1 MWQRHERVAVV
12 DFETTGMGPGQ
23 GARATEVGIVL
34 LEAGVEVARF
44 AQLMRSDVPVPPFIE
59 RLTGITNAMLRKA
72 APAEEVMAQAAE
84 LTQGCPIVAHNASF
98 DRGFWVAELARIGV
112 DASATPFT
120 CTVKLSRRLYPE
132 APNCK
137 LGTLAGF
144 HGLKFEG
151 RAHRALADAL
161 VTSALWQRIGQDAAN
176 QLAPSLAGA
185 PLSVDL
191 LHRVQGV
198 ALAQWPKHA
207 AAARRALLHTSL
219 PGL

>member
-1 MWQRHERVAVV
+1 
-12 DFETTGMGPGQ
+12 
-23 GARATEVGIVL
+23 
-34 LEAGVEVARF
+34 
-44 AQLMRSDVPVPPFIE
+44 
-59 RLTGITNAMLRKA
+59 
-72 APAEEVMAQAAE
+72 
-84 LTQGCPIVAHNASF
+84 
-98 DRGFWVAELARIGV
+98 
-112 DASATPFT
+112 
-120 CTVKLSRRLYPE
+120 
-132 APNCK
+132 
-137 LGTLAGF
+137 
-144 HGLKFEG
+144 
-151 RAHRALADAL
+151 